1 MSIELFT
8 TVLPLTILGFSYLS
22 EFADNASLGDVI
34 VRQLDLT
41 GSTER
46 TVRATF
52 STSDALRSSWTA
64 IGMAAWLV
72 WGVFMAI
79 TVAGIFAKA
88 WRREPFPV
96 AQRVWRGTV
105 WFAVYL
111 ASLVVREQILI
122 AIAHRHPW
130 EVGLYV
136 LALVPDF
143 LFWML
148 TPLLLVRDGPRSRR
162 LLAKAGLAGML
173 IDGVIVSLAT
183 SILLPPLLIRW
194 TSFGPIGVAMAAMS
208 WSLVVGYSWV
218 AIACFSAVLAERAAI
233 PTAVAAQSDT

>member
-1 MSIELFT
+1 M
-8 TVLPLTILGFSYLS
+8 
-22 EFADNASLGDVI
+22 
-34 VRQLDLT
+34 
-41 GSTER
+41 
-46 TVRATF
+46 
-52 STSDALRSSWTA
+52 
-64 IGMAAWLV
+64 
-72 WGVFMAI
+72 
-79 TVAGIFAKA
+79 
-88 WRREPFPV
+88 
-96 AQRVWRGTV
+96 

-173 IDGVIVSLAT
+173 IDTLT
-183 SILLPPLLIRW
+183 R
-194 TSFGPIGVAMAAMS
+194 
-208 WSLVVGYSWV
+208 
-218 AIACFSAVLAERAAI
+218 
-233 PTAVAAQSDT
+233 